1 MFTEET
7 NPEYPVGSSSMLL
20 CESNELTSKFSE
32 VLDAIFDYFDMNGD
46 DVLDLR
52 ELHAWKVN

>member
-1 MFTEET
+1 
-7 NPEYPVGSSSMLL
+7 MLL